1 MISSDN
7 TLSNTLL
14 SVHEV
19 IVIDSLVTDWKVLI
33 AGLNP
38 ALPVVLLPAEGDGL
52 AALAEA
58 LAPYG
63 QLDALHLVSHGGSG
77 YLLLGAGQ
85 LNSATLAAGGDTL
98 ASLASH
104 FTADSDLLLYGCSVA
119 AGVQGEAFVT
129 ALSAGLHGADIA
141 ASTDLTGPVSL
152 GGDWVLEY
160 TTGTLE
166 SVLPFTEQAMQEIE
180 MNFGG
185 SDPIGITLTQAGGA
199 TAVTEGGATDS
210 YTVVLNSAP
219 TADVTIALD
228 DTNHQVSLSTTT
240 LTFTT
245 ANWSTPQTVTVTAV
259 NDTVGEGMHTGVIH
273 HTITS
278 SDSTFNALAALNVQV
293 AVTDND
299 LPASD
304 PAFQAAQSDPFG
316 LSNAGGAASPT
327 FVDIDA
333 DGDLDA
339 FVGNKDGD
347 MLFFLNSGSAG
358 SAAFLSG
365 AEMTPFGLSNVVS
378 YATPTFV
385 DIDADGDLDAFAG
398 NKDGDTVFFRNSGS
412 AGSAAFASPETNL
425 FGLSNVGVSARPT
438 FVDIDG
444 DGDLDAFV
452 GNSVGETRLFLNTG
466 SASSAAFASAEINP
480 FGLSGVG
487 LNATPTFVDIDGDG
501 VLDALVGNKAG
512 DILLFRNTG
521 STSSPA
527 FASAET
533 NPFGLSNEG
542 GYATPTFVDID
553 GDGDLDAFVGNIAG
567 DTLFFLNLPDT
578 TAPTLSSST
587 PADSATG
594 IAPSANIALVCDENI
609 AAGTGTIT
617 LVNVST
623 GATVE
628 TFNIADSDGTNGDLG
643 GNASISGSTLTI
655 NPGSNLAEATQYA
668 VQISATA
675 VKDSANNAFAGIA
688 DTTTLN
694 FTTGVID
701 STAPALLAI
710 QRTAAEATT
719 AATLTYTLVFSEA
732 VTNVDASDFVV
743 STTGTATGS
752 VTSVTG
758 SGNTRTVTVETV
770 TGTGKIGLSL
780 NTGHA
785 ITDIAGNALPDG
797 NPADN
802 EAYTV
807 DRTLPTL
814 LSLNRLTAGDGAT
827 NADSVQFLAVFSEA
841 VSGLAAGDFALTGT
855 ATTGASITSV
865 SGNGSSV
872 ITITVDSVGGDG
884 TLGVALAAS
893 PTITD
898 AIGNGLSNISPT
910 STIAE
915 SYTIDNSAPTA
926 VSILRSA
933 AELTSDG
940 SVTFDVVFNE
950 SVQNLSVDD
959 FALTGTA
966 TGTIASVTGSGS
978 AYTVTVSSVA
988 GDGALGLSYA
998 GAQNISDAGG
1008 NAFAGVLP
1016 LRDESYTVD
1025 KTAPAVTAI
1034 SRAGVNQIAA
1044 STATNAVFTVLFSE
1058 AVTGVAADDFAV
1070 TGNAS
1075 HGAVSVSSADGKVFQ
1090 VTVADVNGTVDQ
1102 TLGLNFTGSVND
1114 ALSQTGNAQ
1123 FITGQTYTI
1132 GGVLFNEGAIDQA
1145 GLDALAGANHS
1156 GTLLLVDAVGTA
1168 SEVVILDSRLP
1179 GMAALMDGVHAGT
1192 DVWLLDAGSSALG
1205 QIGALLGQYHNLSA
1219 VHLLSHGSSGE
1230 IYLGAE
1236 TISASTL
1243 ASQSATLSEWGHALS
1258 DTGDLLVYGCN
1269 VGAGEAG
1276 QHFIVALATATSAD
1290 VAASDDLTGSSWLG
1304 GDWALETNAGV
1315 VDAASVLSVVDYT
1328 GIILGGTDPTFQTA
1342 QSNPFGL
1349 SSVVSSATPTLV
1361 DIDADGDLDAFVGTI
1376 DGDTLFFRNTGSA
1389 SSAAFASAVSN
1400 PFGLSNVGFYASP
1413 TLVDID
1419 GDGDL
1424 DAFVGERYGNTLFFR
1439 NTGSASSAAFLS
1451 AATNPFG
1458 LSNVGRY
1465 ATPTFVDIDG
1475 DGDLDAFVGDRNG
1488 NTLFFRNTGSASS
1501 AAFSAAATNP
1511 FGLSDVGNLASPTL
1525 VDIDGDGDLDAF
1537 VGNNAGNTL
1546 FFRNTG
1552 SASNAAF
1559 SAAATN
1565 PFGLSHVGTNASPTL
1580 VDIDGDGDLDAFVGN
1595 LNGNTLF
1602 FLNVP
1607 PCVTITQTGGTTAVI
1622 EGGATDTYTVVLAS
1636 APTANVTITL
1646 DDTNGQVSFGS
1657 PTLTFT
1663 SANWSTAQT
1672 VTVTAVNDT
1681 VGEGVHT
1688 GVIHHTASSLD
1699 ANYNNIAIANLV
1711 VAVGDNDLPVGD
1723 RTFQTAQSNPFGLS
1737 DVGIYAS
1744 PTLVDIDGDGDLDAF
1759 VGEINGNTLF
1769 FLNTGSAS
1777 SAAFLSAATN
1787 PFGLSNVDSFA
1798 SPTLVD
1804 IDGDGDLDAFVGNNA
1819 GNTLFFLNTGSASS
1833 AAFSSAVSNPF
1844 GLIDVG
1850 NLATPTFVD
1859 IDGDGDLD
1867 AFVGNLAG
1875 NTLFFLNTGSASNAA
1890 FSAAATN
1897 PFGLSDVG
1905 SYASPTFVDIDGDGD
1920 LDAFVC
1926 NKDGNTLFFRNTG
1939 SASIAAFSAA
1949 TINPFG
1955 LSDVGSYAS
1964 PTLVDID
1971 GDGDLDAFVGNSSGN
1986 TLFFLNEPPPPPGIT
2001 ITQTGGT
2008 TAVIEGGATDTYTVK
2023 LASAPTSD
2031 VVITL
2036 DDTNGQV
2043 SFDTPTLTFTSANWS
2058 TAQTVT
2064 VTAVNDTVGEGAH
2077 RGVIHHTASSL
2088 DANYNNIS
2096 IANLVVAVGD
2106 NDLPV
2111 GDRAFQTAVTNP
2123 FGLSDVG
2130 SIASP
2135 TFVDIDGDGDLDAFV
2150 GERYGSTLFF
2160 LNTGSAS
2167 IAAFSAAATNP
2178 FGLIDVGNFATPM
2191 LVDIDGDGDLDAF
2204 VGNTAGDTL
2213 FFRNTGSASSA
2224 AFSSAVS
2231 NPFGLIDVGNAAS
2244 PTFVDIDGDGD
2255 LDAFVGNSN
2264 GDLLF
2269 FRNTGSASSAAFSA
2283 AQTNPFGLS
2292 DVGSNVSPTFVDTDG
2307 DGDLDAFVG
2316 NNAGNT
2322 LFFRNTGSASS
2333 AAFSAAVGNPFG
2345 LIDVGVYANPTFVD
2359 IDGDGDLDAFVGN
2372 NSGNTLF
2379 FLNVPANAVPAFT
2392 GDTTPADGTHDTG
2405 LTVNENAVAT
2415 DIATLLAVTD
2425 TDSGQTLTWSVVS
2438 GQGPSHGTLGG
2449 FSTSPTAASGTG
2461 VTPSS
2466 VTYTPTSNY
2475 IGSDTFQIQVSDGTA
2490 TDTVTVTV
2498 TVTDVN
2504 PSISAATFAVAEN
2517 SGNATAVGTVT
2528 ATGDTNGL
2536 TYSITGGNTGNV
2548 FAINSSTGAIT
2559 VAGALNYEVTSSYS
2573 LTVAVDDE
2581 DPDTIADST
2590 ATITVNINNLP
2601 DAPVLLSATPLDN
2614 STAVA
2619 VTSNVILTFD
2629 QDVQLGS
2636 SGTLTLYDIT
2646 GVGTNSIAIDVASP
2660 AGQLSI
2666 TGKTL
2671 TINPTA
2677 SLLTTNQYA
2686 VQFTAGALKG
2696 TTNLTCAAISDTTT
2710 LNFTTG
2716 TIDTTAPTVTI
2727 VDVID
2732 PTQPDAGTVNITF
2745 SEQVLNVDISDF
2757 TLTSD
2762 TGTGAQSV
2770 SLTGLAVGGFGSSY
2784 SLDLSTVTAT
2794 AGSYVLTL
2802 NPSDITD
2809 TTGNALV
2816 AGASDTFVID
2826 RTAPTGVALL
2836 RASANPSTAS
2846 SVNFTV
2852 AFSEAVTG
2860 VDATDFTL
2868 TGTAATGAS
2877 IGTVTKL
2884 SDSLYTVAVNTITG
2898 DGSLGL
2904 DLNSSSTGI
2913 TDVAGNAIS
2922 GGLTGQLYTIDNTA
2936 PTVTAI
2942 NRNDAAIISGGSASF
2957 TVSFSEA
2964 VTGVDASDFT
2974 LDLSGV
2980 TTTNGDSDISIT
2992 GSGSTYTVT
3001 VANVSGT
3008 GTLSVDLKS
3017 TGTAI
3022 ADVVANAIATGF
3034 TTGDL
3039 YTRDITNPTVTASQA
3054 FNLPENMSNGFVIGQ
3069 VKASDTNGV
3078 ASYSITS
3085 GNTDGFFAI
3094 DANGVLT
3101 LTPAGAV
3108 AKVASSDYETLPNAF
3123 TLGITATEWL
3133 TENPCFLIIQPHYQR
3148 NHRCFYGATGTFLLL
3163 TSTARNHELHFGSK
3177 SHKLDAPHPLNGSK
3191 TSFSKMN
3198 SGRFFVRATVSS
3210 CILVQQKSSKLV
3222 DVA

>member
-1 MISSDN
+1 LDGQSLFFVPIHRNVGNVHTHTHTPMISSDN

-185 SDPIGITLTQAGGA
+185 SAPIGITLTQAGGA

-210 YTVVLNSAP
+210 YTVVLNSVP

-365 AEMTPFGLSNVVS
+365 AETTPFGLSKVGS

-452 GNSVGETRLFLNTG
+452 GNSVGETWLFLNTG

-487 LNATPTFVDIDGDG
+487 LNATPTFVDIDGNG
-501 VLDALVGNKAG
+501 VLDALVGNKDG

-533 NPFGLSNEG
+533 NPFGLSKVG
-542 GYATPTFVDID
+542 SFVGPTFVDID
-553 GDGDLDAFVGNIAG
+553 GDGDLDAFVGNSAG

-594 IAPSANIALVCDENI
+594 IAPSANIALVFDENI

-623 GATVE
+623 GTTVE
-628 TFNIADSDGTNGDLG
+628 TFTIADSDGTNGDLG

-780 NTGHA
+780 NTGHG

-872 ITITVDSVGGDG
+872 ITITVGSVSGDG

-898 AIGNGLSNISPT
+898 AIGNGLTNISPT

-966 TGTIASVTGSGS
+966 TGTIASLTGSGS

-1070 TGNAS
+1070 TGTAS

-1090 VTVADVNGTVDQ
+1090 VTVADVNGTVGQ
-1102 TLGLNFTGSVND
+1102 TLGLSFTGSVND
-1114 ALSQTGNAQ
+1114 ALSQTGSAQ
-1123 FITGQTYTI
+1123 FTTGQTYTI
-1132 GGVLFNEGAIDQA
+1132 GGILLNEGAIDQA

-1156 GTLLLVDAVGTA
+1156 GTLHLVDAVGTA

-1179 GMAALMDGVHAGT
+1179 GMAALMDGLHAGT
-1192 DVWLLDAGSSALG
+1192 DVWLLDAGSSALV
-1205 QIGALLGQYHNLSA
+1205 QISGILGQYHNLSA

-1243 ASQSATLSEWGHALS
+1243 VSQSATLSEWGHALS

-1269 VGAGEAG
+1269 VGAGETG
-1276 QHFIVALATATSAD
+1276 QHFIEALAYATSAD

-1304 GDWALETNAGV
+1304 GDWALEANAGV

-1328 GIILGGTDPTFQTA
+1328 GIFIPIG
-1342 QSNPFGL
+1342 
-1349 SSVVSSATPTLV
+1349 
-1361 DIDADGDLDAFVGTI
+1361 
-1376 DGDTLFFRNTGSA
+1376 
-1389 SSAAFASAVSN
+1389 
-1400 PFGLSNVGFYASP
+1400 
-1413 TLVDID
+1413 
-1419 GDGDL
+1419 
-1424 DAFVGERYGNTLFFR
+1424 
-1439 NTGSASSAAFLS
+1439 
-1451 AATNPFG
+1451 
-1458 LSNVGRY
+1458 
-1465 ATPTFVDIDG
+1465 
-1475 DGDLDAFVGDRNG
+1475 
-1488 NTLFFRNTGSASS
+1488 
-1501 AAFSAAATNP
+1501 
-1511 FGLSDVGNLASPTL
+1511 
-1525 VDIDGDGDLDAF
+1525 
-1537 VGNNAGNTL
+1537 
-1546 FFRNTG
+1546 
-1552 SASNAAF
+1552 
-1559 SAAATN
+1559 
-1565 PFGLSHVGTNASPTL
+1565 
-1580 VDIDGDGDLDAFVGN
+1580 
-1595 LNGNTLF
+1595 
-1602 FLNVP
+1602 
-1607 PCVTITQTGGTTAVI
+1607 VTITQTGGTTAVI
-1622 EGGATDTYTVVLAS
+1622 EGGATDTYTVKLAS
-1636 APTANVTITL
+1636 APTSDVTITL
-1646 DDTNGQVSFGS
+1646 DDTNGQVSFDT

-1681 VGEGVHT
+1681 VGEGAHR

-1759 VGEINGNTLF
+1759 VGERYGNTLF
-1769 FLNTGSAS
+1769 FRNTGSAS

-1787 PFGLSNVDSFA
+1787 PFGLSNV
-1798 SPTLVD
+1798 
-1804 IDGDGDLDAFVGNNA
+1804 
-1819 GNTLFFLNTGSASS
+1819 GSN
-1833 AAFSSAVSNPF
+1833 VS
-1844 GLIDVG
+1844 
-1850 NLATPTFVD
+1850 PTFVD

-1867 AFVGNLAG
+1867 AFVGERNG
-1875 NTLFFLNTGSASNAA
+1875 NTLFFRNTGSASSAA
-1890 FSAAATN
+1890 FSAASSN
-1897 PFGLSDVG
+1897 PFGLIDVG
-1905 SYASPTFVDIDGDGD
+1905 AYASPTFVDIDGDGD
-1920 LDAFVC
+1920 LDAFVGE
-1926 NKDGNTLFFRNTG
+1926 KLGNTLFFRNTG

-1955 LSDVGSYAS
+1955 LSNVGKYATPTFVDIDGDGDLDAFVGNQAGNTLFFRNTGSAGSAASLPAQSNPFGLIDVGNRAR

-1971 GDGDLDAFVGNSSGN
+1971 GDGDLDAFVGNS
-1986 TLFFLNEPPPPPGIT
+1986 
-2001 ITQTGGT
+2001 
-2008 TAVIEGGATDTYTVK
+2008 A
-2023 LASAPTSD
+2023 
-2031 VVITL
+2031 
-2036 DDTNGQV
+2036 
-2043 SFDTPTLTFTSANWS
+2043 
-2058 TAQTVT
+2058 
-2064 VTAVNDTVGEGAH
+2064 
-2077 RGVIHHTASSL
+2077 
-2088 DANYNNIS
+2088 
-2096 IANLVVAVGD
+2096 
-2106 NDLPV
+2106 
-2111 GDRAFQTAVTNP
+2111 
-2123 FGLSDVG
+2123 
-2130 SIASP
+2130 
-2135 TFVDIDGDGDLDAFV
+2135 
-2150 GERYGSTLFF
+2150 
-2160 LNTGSAS
+2160 
-2167 IAAFSAAATNP
+2167 
-2178 FGLIDVGNFATPM
+2178 
-2191 LVDIDGDGDLDAF
+2191 
-2204 VGNTAGDTL
+2204 
-2213 FFRNTGSASSA
+2213 
-2224 AFSSAVS
+2224 
-2231 NPFGLIDVGNAAS
+2231 
-2244 PTFVDIDGDGD
+2244 
-2255 LDAFVGNSN
+2255 
-2264 GDLLF
+2264 
-2269 FRNTGSASSAAFSA
+2269 
-2283 AQTNPFGLS
+2283 
-2292 DVGSNVSPTFVDTDG
+2292 
-2307 DGDLDAFVG
+2307 
-2316 NNAGNT
+2316 
-2322 LFFRNTGSASS
+2322 
-2333 AAFSAAVGNPFG
+2333 
-2345 LIDVGVYANPTFVD
+2345 
-2359 IDGDGDLDAFVGN
+2359 
-2372 NSGNTLF
+2372 GNTLF

-2392 GDTTPADGTHDTG
+2392 GDTTPDNGTHDTG

-2449 FSTSPTAASGTG
+2449 FSTSPTATSGTG
-2461 VTPSS
+2461 VTPAA

-2475 IGSDTFQIQVSDGTA
+2475 IGTDSFQIQVSDGTA

-2504 PSISAATFAVAEN
+2504 PSISAATFAVPEN
-2517 SGNATAVGTVT
+2517 SGNAASVGTVT

-2696 TTNLTCAAISDTTT
+2696 TTNLTVCRNQRYDNAQLHHRHHRYHRADRHHRGCHRSDPARCRDGEHH
-2710 LNFTTG
+2710 L
-2716 TIDTTAPTVTI
+2716 
-2727 VDVID
+2727 
-2732 PTQPDAGTVNITF
+2732 QR
-2745 SEQVLNVDISDF
+2745 
-2757 TLTSD
+2757 
-2762 TGTGAQSV
+2762 
-2770 SLTGLAVGGFGSSY
+2770 
-2784 SLDLSTVTAT
+2784 
-2794 AGSYVLTL
+2794 
-2802 NPSDITD
+2802 
-2809 TTGNALV
+2809 
-2816 AGASDTFVID
+2816 AGA
-2826 RTAPTGVALL
+2826 
-2836 RASANPSTAS
+2836 
-2846 SVNFTV
+2846 
-2852 AFSEAVTG
+2852 E
-2860 VDATDFTL
+2860 
-2868 TGTAATGAS
+2868 
-2877 IGTVTKL
+2877 
-2884 SDSLYTVAVNTITG
+2884 
-2898 DGSLGL
+2898 
-2904 DLNSSSTGI
+2904 
-2913 TDVAGNAIS
+2913 
-2922 GGLTGQLYTIDNTA
+2922 
-2936 PTVTAI
+2936 
-2942 NRNDAAIISGGSASF
+2942 
-2957 TVSFSEA
+2957 
-2964 VTGVDASDFT
+2964 
-2974 LDLSGV
+2974 
-2980 TTTNGDSDISIT
+2980 
-2992 GSGSTYTVT
+2992 
-3001 VANVSGT
+3001 
-3008 GTLSVDLKS
+3008 
-3017 TGTAI
+3017 
-3022 ADVVANAIATGF
+3022 
-3034 TTGDL
+3034 
-3039 YTRDITNPTVTASQA
+3039 
-3054 FNLPENMSNGFVIGQ
+3054 
-3069 VKASDTNGV
+3069 
-3078 ASYSITS
+3078 
-3085 GNTDGFFAI
+3085 
-3094 DANGVLT
+3094 
-3101 LTPAGAV
+3101 
-3108 AKVASSDYETLPNAF
+3108 
-3123 TLGITATEWL
+3123 
-3133 TENPCFLIIQPHYQR
+3133 C
-3148 NHRCFYGATGTFLLL
+3148 
-3163 TSTARNHELHFGSK
+3163 
-3177 SHKLDAPHPLNGSK
+3177 
-3191 TSFSKMN
+3191 
-3198 SGRFFVRATVSS
+3198 
-3210 CILVQQKSSKLV
+3210 
-3222 DVA
+3222 